1 MQQQTHLTS
10 NKIPR
15 QPKKYGNRS
24 CFARLKKNFIL
35 KCLTTTGV
43 PEIELSGVHCMHC
56 VARVK
61 KALEPLCEKVEVT
74 LSPAIAVVTV
84 KEPLKIEDVNAAL
97 AKAGDYSATPLN

>member
-1 MQQQTHLTS
+1 
-10 NKIPR
+10 
-15 QPKKYGNRS
+15 
-24 CFARLKKNFIL
+24 
-35 KCLTTTGV
+35 
-43 PEIELSGVHCMHC
+43 MHC

-74 LSPAIAVVTV
+74 LSPAIAVVAV